1 MNKLMQSFFTVM
13 SSTKEASDGR
23 ALMLVKSLKGFFTT
37 IASYS
42 GNFVIVGK
50 KG

>member
-1 MNKLMQSFFTVM
+1 MNKLMQGFFTVM
-13 SSTKEASDGR
+13 SSTKKASDGR
-23 ALMLVKSLKGFFTT
+23 ALMLVKSLESFFTA

-50 KG
+50 RG